1 MFRLTRNLA
10 KQATCFVPRQG
21 FASKESKTQTH
32 KVTLLPGDGIGPEI
46 SQAVM
51 EIFSAVNVPVE
62 WEFHNFSTTNVQP
75 GGDLISPEALDSIR
89 RNKIALKGP
98 FTTPIGKGYR
108 SVNVTLRKKLNLF
121 ANVRPAKTL
130 PGIKTLYN
138 NVDVVTM
145 RENTEGEYSGL
156 EHMVVPGVVEN
167 LKIISRQACQNI
179 AQYAFEYA
187 AANNRK
193 KVTVCHKAGVQKL
206 GDGLF
211 IDVCKQVS
219 ENFPQIEYA
228 EEQVDTMCMRLAR
241 NPQEVD
247 VMVMPNLYGDI
258 VSDLCAGLIGGLGLT
273 PSGNIGRD
281 VAVYEAVHG
290 SAPDIAGKNL
300 ANPTALLLSGLMML
314 DRMGLNQQSVRIRD
328 AVFKVFE
335 EGQWVTK
342 DVGGKGTTTDFVKA
356 IINNIK

>member
-1 MFRLTRNLA
+1 MLRLTRNLF
-10 KQATCFVPRQG
+10 KQSLVPNYG
-21 FASKESKTQTH
+21 FASTQKVQ

-51 EIFSAVNVPVE
+51 DIFAAAKVPIE
-62 WEFHNFSTTNVQP
+62 YEFHNFSLTNIQP
-75 GGDLISPEALDSIR
+75 GGDLISAEALDSIR
-89 RNKIALKGP
+89 TNKVALKGP

-121 ANVRPAKTL
+121 ANVRPAKSL
-130 PGIKTLYN
+130 PGIKSLYQD
-138 NVDVVTM
+138 VDVYTL

-156 EHMVVPGVVEN
+156 EHMVVPGVCEN
-167 LKIISRQACQNI
+167 LKIISRQACENI
-179 AQYAFEYA
+179 ATYAFEFA
-187 AANNRK
+187 VANNRK

-211 IDVCKQVS
+211 INVCKQVS
-219 ENFPQIEYA
+219 QRFPQIEYA

-241 NPQEVD
+241 NPQDVD

-258 VSDLCAGLIGGLGLT
+258 VSDLCAGLVGGLGLT
-273 PSGNIGRD
+273 PSGNIGKD

-290 SAPDIAGKNL
+290 SAPDIAGKGL

-314 DRMGLNQQSVRIRD
+314 NRLGMTAHEDNIRQ
-328 AVFKVFE
+328 ALFKVFE
-335 EGQWVTK
+335 EGKHTTR
-342 DVGGKGTTTDFVKA
+342 DVGGQGNMNDFVKA
-356 IINNIK
+356 IINNLH

>member
-1 MFRLTRNLA
+1 MLRLTRNLY
-10 KQATCFVPRQG
+10 KQFTPLTQSYG
-21 FASKESKTQTH
+21 FASTQKPKTQ
-32 KVTLLPGDGIGPEI
+32 KVTLLAGDGIGPEI

-51 EIFSAVNVPVE
+51 DIFAQAGVPIE
-62 WEFHNFSTTNVQP
+62 YEFHNFSLENVQP
-75 GGDLISPEALDSIR
+75 GGDLISAEALDSIR
-89 RNKIALKGP
+89 RNKVALKGP

-121 ANVRPAKTL
+121 ANVRPAKSL
-130 PGIKTLYN
+130 PGIKSLYT
-138 NVDVVTM
+138 NVDVVTL

-156 EHMVVPGVVEN
+156 EHMVVPGVAEN
-167 LKIISRQACQNI
+167 LKIISRQACENI
-179 AQYAFEYA
+179 AAYAFEFA
-187 AANNRK
+187 VANNRK

-211 IDVCKQVS
+211 VNVCKQIS
-219 ENFPQIEYA
+219 QKFPQIEYA

-241 NPQEVD
+241 NPHEVD

-258 VSDLCAGLIGGLGLT
+258 VSDLCAGLVGGLGLT
-273 PSGNIGRD
+273 PSGNIGKD

-314 DRMGLNQQSVRIRD
+314 NRMGLTSYEDNIKQ
-328 AVFKVFE
+328 ALFKVFE
-335 EGQWVTK
+335 EGKYVTG
-342 DVGGKGTTTDFVKA
+342 DVGGKATTSEFVKA
-356 IINNIK
+356 VVDKLQ